1 MTSGARDGLVREWTC
16 DTCGERVSDPARA
29 LVVWQVGHAGEDG
42 PSLYREFRIVHKTFR
57 NEPDPRDCDPG
68 NEGGFTHSLELDNF
82 LGADGLTRL
91 LSFLSAGPLIGPG
104 RSRIAPED
112 LDGYVDLV
120 RRLQV
125 PDYERARPR
134 FGDESTLNWLS
145 DANEIA
151 PYTTDMLGRIADGR
165 LSR

>member
-1 MTSGARDGLVREWTC
+1 MTSGARNGLVLEWTC
-16 DTCGERVSDPARA
+16 DTCGEPVSDPARA
-29 LVVWQVGHAGEDG
+29 LVVWQVRHDEEDG

-57 NEPDPRDCDPG
+57 NEADPRDCDPG
-68 NEGGFTHSLELDNF
+68 NEGGFTDSLELDNF

-91 LSFLSAGPLIGPG
+91 LSFLSAGPLIGAG

-120 RRLQV
+120 RRIQV
-125 PDYERARPR
+125 PNYDRARPR
-134 FGDESTLNWLS
+134 FGDETTLDWLS

-151 PYTTDMLGRIADGR
+151 PYTTGMLARIADGR
-165 LSR
+165 LGR